1 MFGAKFLSTFK
12 LFMPTMDMS
21 RGDDENSDYEEEIFI
36 QQREI
41 SIVASARR
49 ILSFPLSSESR
60 STT

>member
-12 LFMPTMDMS
+12 LFMPTMDMN

-36 QQREI
+36 QQKEI

-49 ILSFPLSSESR
+49 ILSFPLAPESR
-60 STT
+60 SSS